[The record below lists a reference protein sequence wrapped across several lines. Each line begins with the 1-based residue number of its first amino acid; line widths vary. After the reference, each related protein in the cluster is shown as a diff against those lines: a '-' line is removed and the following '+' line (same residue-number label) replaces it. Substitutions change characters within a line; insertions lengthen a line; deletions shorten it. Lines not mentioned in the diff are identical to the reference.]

1 MPLQSGLV
9 NNIQSLVKVLNL
21 DKANKIKMKNIVVLV
36 SGSGT
41 NLQRIIDTIDT
52 GEIQNAKVSLVV
64 ADRECFGLER
74 AKNHNI
80 ENILIPR
87 GKNFSSELA
96 KVIPENTDL
105 IVLAGF
111 LSILKSEFCEN
122 WNGKIIN
129 IHPALLPKFGG
140 KGMWGMNVHNA
151 VIEAKE
157 VESGATVHFVTPG
170 IDEGEAILQKSF
182 EVTAEDTPE
191 TLAQKVH
198 QIEYE
203 IFPIAINKV
212 LGNK

>member
-1 MPLQSGLV
+1 
-9 NNIQSLVKVLNL
+9 
-21 DKANKIKMKNIVVLV
+21 MKNIVVLV

-41 NLQRIIDTIDT
+41 NLQRIIDTIDL
-52 GEIQNAKVSLVV
+52 GEIQNAKVTLVV

-157 VESGATVHFVTPG
+157 IESGATVHFVTPG

-182 EVTAEDTPE
+182 EVTTEDTPE

-212 LGNK
+212 LGNE

>member
-1 MPLQSGLV
+1 
-9 NNIQSLVKVLNL
+9 
-21 DKANKIKMKNIVVLV
+21 MKNIVVLV

-41 NLQRIIDTIDT
+41 NLQRIIDTIDS
-52 GEIQNAKVSLVV
+52 GEIQNAKVTLVV

-170 IDEGEAILQKSF
+170 IDEGESILQKSF
-182 EVTAEDTPE
+182 EVTTEDTPE

-212 LGNK
+212 LGNE

>member
-1 MPLQSGLV
+1 
-9 NNIQSLVKVLNL
+9 
-21 DKANKIKMKNIVVLV
+21 MKNIVVLV

-41 NLQRIIDTIDT
+41 NLQRIIDTIDS
-52 GEIQNAKVSLVV
+52 GEIQNAKVTLVV

-182 EVTAEDTPE
+182 EVTADDTPE

-212 LGNK
+212 LGN

>member
-1 MPLQSGLV
+1 
-9 NNIQSLVKVLNL
+9 
-21 DKANKIKMKNIVVLV
+21 MKNIVVLV

-41 NLQRIIDTIDT
+41 NLQRIIDTIDN

-80 ENILIPR
+80 ESILIPR

-182 EVTAEDTPE
+182 EVTADDTPE

-212 LGNK
+212 LGN

>member
-1 MPLQSGLV
+1 
-9 NNIQSLVKVLNL
+9 
-21 DKANKIKMKNIVVLV
+21 MKNIVVLV

-41 NLQRIIDTIDT
+41 NLQRIIDTIDS
-52 GEIQNAKVSLVV
+52 GEIQNAKVTLVV

-157 VESGATVHFVTPG
+157 VESGATVHFVTSG

-203 IFPIAINKV
+203 IFPLAINKV
-212 LGNK
+212 LGN

>member
-1 MPLQSGLV
+1 
-9 NNIQSLVKVLNL
+9 
-21 DKANKIKMKNIVVLV
+21 MKNIVVLV

-41 NLQRIIDTIDT
+41 NLQRIIDTIDN
-52 GEIQNAKVSLVV
+52 GEIQNAKVSLVI

-80 ENILIPR
+80 ESILIPR
-87 GKNFSSELA
+87 GKNFSSELV

-182 EVTAEDTPE
+182 EVTADDTPE

-212 LGNK
+212 LGN

>member
-1 MPLQSGLV
+1 
-9 NNIQSLVKVLNL
+9 
-21 DKANKIKMKNIVVLV
+21 MKNIVVLV

-41 NLQRIIDTIDT
+41 NLQRIIDTIDS
-52 GEIQNAKVSLVV
+52 GEIQNAKVTLVV

-157 VESGATVHFVTPG
+157 IESGATVHFVTPG

-212 LGNK
+212 LEMNKYNNVSVYQFTNVEGIVTLLD

>member
-1 MPLQSGLV
+1 
-9 NNIQSLVKVLNL
+9 
-21 DKANKIKMKNIVVLV
+21 MKNIVVLV

-41 NLQRIIDTIDT
+41 NLQRIIDTIDS
-52 GEIQNAKVSLVV
+52 GEIQNAKVNLVV

-80 ENILIPR
+80 ESILIPR
-87 GKNFSSELA
+87 GKNFSSELS

-170 IDEGEAILQKSF
+170 IDEGEPILQKSF
-182 EVTAEDTPE
+182 EVTADDTPE